1 MKERKKRREGR
12 LEEVLY
18 NPVMVKVYLHYEGS
32 HGPQY
37 TEAMAISTG
46 ETLDDILARFVS
58 VYNKQHEKIH
68 GIGKGKLDILSLSL
82 RKTEERRPLSFTLSS
97 KDLLEEIE
105 DREDLLV
112 EDLEVPRKAATTT
125 TKKTTEIYRRP

>member
-1 MKERKKRREGR
+1 MG
-12 LEEVLY
+12 
-18 NPVMVKVYLHYEGS
+18 
-32 HGPQY
+32 GPEY

-68 GIGKGKLDILSLSL
+68 GIGKGKLNILSLSL
-82 RKTEERRPLSFTLSS
+82 RKTDERRPLSFALSS

-112 EDLEVPRKAATTT
+112 EDLEVPRKATTT
-125 TKKTTEIYRRP
+125 IKKKNTDQEKQKGSVVDTTAAMAKVAPTTKSRAPPPADHPEV